1 MFFTAPGDEPR
12 SLPRTLNEQRRD
24 GTDVVFDELW
34 SMLYFDTAGT
44 GAWAPAVEFTA
55 SVVGADH
62 MVFGTDF
69 PLEAHSPETM
79 RELVEML
86 SHLDLPEESRGTPL
100 RTGARSR
107 FLERRSHTPICKQTP
122 RSGDTH
128 QKQAP
133 VSPSA
138 ARRRSGGRGNS
149 SHSPRSVVS
158 AEVELIALLECLP

>member
-1 MFFTAPGDEPR
+1 M
-12 SLPRTLNEQRRD
+12 
-24 GTDVVFDELW
+24 VFDELW

-86 SHLDLPEESRGTPL
+86 SHLDLPEESPGRHC
-100 RTGARSR
+100 ARSAQS
-107 FLERRSHTPICKQTP
+107 LL
-122 RSGDTH
+122 G
-128 QKQAP
+128 
-133 VSPSA
+133 A
-138 ARRRSGGRGNS
+138 ALAKAN
-149 SHSPRSVVS
+149 
-158 AEVELIALLECLP
+158 L